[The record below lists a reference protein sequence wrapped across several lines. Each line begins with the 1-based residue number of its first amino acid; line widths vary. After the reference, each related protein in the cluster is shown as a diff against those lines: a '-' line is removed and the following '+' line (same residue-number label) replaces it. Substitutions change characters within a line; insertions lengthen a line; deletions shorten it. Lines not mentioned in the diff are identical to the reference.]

1 MLPVCRCSLSALT
14 TGKAMETEL
23 KASQHPLDK
32 FAYCPVCGCR
42 RFDVATV
49 KSKRC
54 ADCGFELFMNPS
66 ASVAVFIRNGE
77 GELLFVVR
85 GCEPA
90 KGTLDLPGGFT
101 DIGETVEE
109 AVRREVMEETGHDGF
124 VLRMPRRRPD
134 RTSCQR
140 RCRCLPVAETVG
152 SEGLRDR
159 PGQHPARND
168 ALCGRTALNSER
180 ALRTVRTTSAPHNDC
195 CKRQA
200 EVLLPTVAAFFVPE
214 NDCRVLFL

>member
-32 FAYCPVCGCR
+32 FAYCPVCGSR

-109 AVRREVMEETGHDGF
+109 AVRREVMEETGLQVASMHYLFSLPNKYLYSGLLIPTMDLF
-124 VLRMPRRRPD
+124 FE
-134 RTSCQR
+134 
-140 RCRCLPVAETVG
+140 CRVDDL
-152 SEGLRDR
+152 SGLR
-159 PGQHPARND
+159 AND
-168 ALCGRTALNSER
+168 DAAACRWLKPSEVKACEIGLDSIR
-180 ALRTVRTTSAPHNDC
+180 RGTMRYVG
-195 CKRQA
+195 
-200 EVLLPTVAAFFVPE
+200 ELL
-214 NDCRVLFL
+214 